1 MPDDNFMSDTPTLPA
16 ACIAGRFDISA
27 DGRWWHEGRPIARP
41 ELVRLFA
48 GILRRDGAG
57 YALVTPV
64 ERVPVQVARLPFR
77 ITDASVADDAG
88 GAPCWWLESNV
99 GDRFPLDDR
108 HLLVNA
114 GNAEKPLPCVHVRQG
129 LWAELERALYY
140 RLCAQLETH
149 PASGRAALRSTGS
162 WHFLD

>member
-1 MPDDNFMSDTPTLPA
+1 MPDKNFMSDAPALPPP
-16 ACIAGRFDISA
+16 CIAGRFDISA

-77 ITDASVADDAG
+77 IVDASVDEDAS
-88 GAPCWWLESNV
+88 GAPCWQLASNV
-99 GDRFPLDDR
+99 GDQFPLDAR

-114 GNAEKPLPCVHVRQG
+114 GNAERPLPCVHVRHG
-129 LWAELERALYY
+129 LWAELERAVYY
-140 RLCAQLETH
+140 RLCAQLAMH
-149 PASGRAALRSTGS
+149 PPSGRPGLRSAGH